1 MHPGVVQIMAGL
13 ALVIAGILVVKV
25 IGNDLGLVVFFGGL
39 ALAIAGGIALSQTG
53 EKEIGN

>member
-1 MHPGVVQIMAGL
+1 MAGL